1 MCLALRPEFQFRLR
15 SASETKSPLAATSVT
30 DPSKE
35 RFESSTKRLRPCT
48 IQRPETRPPEHRML
62 VAGPHSASMRTPVLR
77 VRDVTSSSFRAS
89 IENSHRR
96 WSWCCTGARRRPMIS
111 PRAHAW
117 TFWPRS

>member
-62 VAGPHSASMRTPVLR
+62 VAGPNSASMRTPVLR
-77 VRDVTSSSFRAS
+77 GS
-89 IENSHRR
+89 RR
-96 WSWCCTGARRRPMIS
+96 YKLFVPSVYREQPLPLVVMLHGCTQTPDDFATGTRMNILAEE
-111 PRAHAW
+111 
-117 TFWPRS
+117 